1 MLSKFTKQA
10 FTAKFSK
17 ASSLKFY
24 HTTKPL
30 KQELFTEQF
39 LNGSN
44 SVYLEQMYD
53 NWSQD
58 KASVHPSWDA
68 YFINFSKGITGTQ
81 AFQLPPTLQSSA
93 PGLQQGAGVGL
104 GASAGVDVKQ
114 KIRDSFRIFL
124 LLKSYM
130 RRGHEIADVDPLSM
144 TT

>member
-1 MLSKFTKQA
+1 M
-10 FTAKFSK
+10 
-17 ASSLKFY
+17 
-24 HTTKPL
+24 
-30 KQELFTEQF
+30 FTEQF

-68 YFINFSKGITGTQ
+68 YFSNFTKGITGTQ
-81 AFQLPPTLQSSA
+81 AFQLPPTIQSSA
-93 PGLQQGAGVGL
+93 PGLQQGAGVDVGV
-104 GASAGVDVKQ
+104 GAGVDVRQ

-144 TT
+144 TI